1 MLKQSKSQ
9 IAAVLTWA
17 QANNQALRI
26 VSGEGENG
34 VVDAYSGLRTI
45 PAIVKRLS
53 RERCGGDRWAVVQTD
68 DGFRG

>member
-26 VSGEGENG
+26 VSIEGENG
-34 VVDAYSGLRTI
+34 VVEAYSGIRTV

-53 RERCGGDRWAVVQTD
+53 RERAGGDRWSVVQTD